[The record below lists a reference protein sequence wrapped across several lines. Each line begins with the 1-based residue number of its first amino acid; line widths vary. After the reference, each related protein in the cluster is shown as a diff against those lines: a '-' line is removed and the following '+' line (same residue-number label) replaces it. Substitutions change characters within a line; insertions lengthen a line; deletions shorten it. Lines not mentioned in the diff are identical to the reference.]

1 MSSEAIP
8 DVAEV
13 FLAASMP
20 IDPNSMDHAV
30 ERVITFYGSAPTA
43 ISLPKE
49 EVAER
54 FSEMWDLWFAE
65 GGIPSKELR
74 DVVHEAV
81 GVDPDMERLAGEYF
95 KLVEKL
101 EQKSYMSRA
110 YAVALVGCAP
120 LIRTLVIEQH
130 LGLDRIRS
138 ILNVPGATFDAI
150 RSVLGAIGI
159 SAAFV
164 VDDIDSIHQADTE
177 DVSAYFG
184 DTPAD
189 ESEETLKGLL
199 GNFSRN
205 EELWE
210 KVTELVYVRFE
221 PYLFMLYFELLTL
234 ETTDRFPGRAIYECG
249 PRGQKVKAL
258 WNSMYHPTQENPY
271 LNNAKSVYSLDMAWA
286 ETKLSRETQ
295 NGSLM
300 LADIFDIMSELPYTT
315 RRRVAHVIRC
325 YLSHVANEKQASTPL
340 PGITPNGI
348 HSFVECVTA
357 SNSLTKG
364 VFDQRL
370 VDFLTMCAHDYDK
383 WVARGLGSSVNE
395 TNASGRKFGDVEYLS
410 LKDRRTVHA
419 YEAHGGGL
427 RDEYVQNHINSLVG
441 TVKYL
446 TGAAKN
452 RGETFE
458 REVEVAY
465 VAHDIS
471 RLNRFRDGH
480 TEEIG
485 GVSFTFRFM
494 TFYDLLEEAGGINSV
509 SGQTELFDD
518 LVHRRISR
526 LPDSYS
532 LKRRYE
538 GILEQGKLVS
548 QGGIL
553 QR

>member
-1 MSSEAIP
+1 MSSEAISG
-8 DVAEV
+8 VAEA
-13 FLAASMP
+13 FLASSMP
-20 IDPNSMDHAV
+20 IDPNTMDQAA
-30 ERVITFYGSAPTA
+30 ERAIAFYESAPAA
-43 ISLPKE
+43 ISLPGE

-54 FSEMWDLWFAE
+54 FSEMWDLWFDE

-81 GVDPDMERLAGEYF
+81 GVNPDMERLAGEYF

-120 LIRTLVIEQH
+120 LIRTLVVEQH

-164 VDDIDSIHQADTE
+164 VDDIEAIHRADME

-189 ESEETLKGLL
+189 ESEGTFKGLL

-210 KVTELVYVRFE
+210 EVTELVYVGFE

-325 YLSHVANEKQASTPL
+325 YLVHVANEKQASTPL
-340 PGITPNGI
+340 PGITPTGI
-348 HSFVECVTA
+348 RSFVERVAA

-364 VFDQRL
+364 VLDQRL

-410 LKDRRTVHA
+410 LEDRRTMHA

-427 RDEYVQNHINSLVG
+427 RDEYVQDHINSLVG
-441 TVKYL
+441 TVDYFK
-446 TGAAKN
+446 GVADD
-452 RGETFE
+452 RGEEFE
-458 REVEVAY
+458 RKVEVAY

-471 RLNRFRDGH
+471 RLSRFKDGH
-480 TEEIG
+480 AETIG
-485 GVSFTFRFM
+485 GIPFTFRFM
-494 TFYDLLEEAGGINSV
+494 TFYDLLEEAGGIDSV
-509 SGQTELFDD
+509 SKQTALFDE
-518 LVHRRISR
+518 LVHGRICR
-526 LPDSYS
+526 LPDGYTLRERYIEI
-532 LKRRYE
+532 LKR
-538 GILEQGKLVS
+538 EQTKS
-548 QGGIL
+548 
-553 QR
+553 

>member
-1 MSSEAIP
+1 MSSEAIAG
-8 DVAEV
+8 VAEA
-13 FLAASMP
+13 FLASSMP
-20 IDPNSMDHAV
+20 IDPNTIDQAAEMAIS
-30 ERVITFYGSAPTA
+30 FYESAPAA
-43 ISLPKE
+43 ISLPGE
-49 EVAER
+49 EVADR

-65 GGIPSKELR
+65 GGIPSRELR

-81 GVDPDMERLAGEYF
+81 SVDSNMEKLASEYF

-150 RSVLGAIGI
+150 RSVLGALGI

-164 VDDIDSIHQADTE
+164 VDDIDVIHQADTE
-177 DVSAYFG
+177 DVSSFFG

-189 ESEETLKGLL
+189 EAEVTFKGLL

-205 EELWE
+205 EELWKE
-210 KVTELVYVRFE
+210 VTELVYVGFE

-249 PRGQKVKAL
+249 PRGQRVKAL

-315 RRRVAHVIRC
+315 RRRVAHVVRC
-325 YLSHVANEKQASTPL
+325 YHVHVANEKQASTPL
-340 PGITPNGI
+340 PGITPTGI
-348 HSFVECVTA
+348 RSFVEHVSA

-364 VFDQRL
+364 VLDQRL
-370 VDFLTMCAHDYDK
+370 VDFLTACSHDYNK

-395 TNASGRKFGDVEYLS
+395 TNASGRKFGDVEYLC
-410 LKDRRTVHA
+410 LTNRKTMHA

-427 RDEYVQNHINSLVG
+427 RDEYVQDHINSLVG
-441 TVKYL
+441 TVDYFK
-446 TGAAKN
+446 GIAED
-452 RGETFE
+452 RGEVFE
-458 REVEVAY
+458 RNVEIVY

-471 RLNRFRDGH
+471 RLSQFKDGFA
-480 TEEIG
+480 EEIG
-485 GVSFTFRFM
+485 GIPFTFRFM
-494 TFYDLLEEAGGINSV
+494 TFYDLLAEAGGIDSV
-509 SGQTELFDD
+509 TWQTGLFDE
-518 LVHRRISR
+518 LVHSRISR
-526 LPDSYS
+526 LPDAYS
-532 LKRRYE
+532 LKKRYVR
-538 GILEQGKLVS
+538 ILESCVN
-548 QGGIL
+548 
-553 QR
+553 

>member
-1 MSSEAIP
+1 MSSKAVS

-13 FLAASMP
+13 FLASSMP
-20 IDPNSMDHAV
+20 IDPNTIDNAAERAV
-30 ERVITFYGSAPTA
+30 TFYANASES
-43 ISLPKE
+43 IMLPEE

-54 FSEMWDLWFAE
+54 FSEMWGLWLAD

-74 DVVHEAV
+74 DVVREAV
-81 GVDPDMERLAGEYF
+81 SVDPGMERLAGEYF

-101 EQKSYMSRA
+101 ETRLYMSRA

-120 LIRTLVIEQH
+120 LIRILVIEQH

-150 RSVLGAIGI
+150 RSVLAAIGI

-164 VDDIDSIHQADTE
+164 VDDIDAIHLTDIE
-177 DVSAYFG
+177 NVSAFFG

-189 ESEETLKGLL
+189 ESEKTLRGLL

-210 KVTELVYVRFE
+210 DVTELVYVGFE
-221 PYLFMLYFELLTL
+221 PYLFMLYYELLTL

-271 LNNAKSVYSLDMAWA
+271 LNNAKSVYSLDTAWA

-325 YLSHVANEKQASTPL
+325 YLVHVANINRASTPL
-340 PGITPNGI
+340 PAITPADI
-348 HSFVECVTA
+348 RLFVERVAA

-364 VFDQRL
+364 VLDQRL
-370 VDFLTMCAHDYDK
+370 VDFLTMCAHDYEN
-383 WVARGLGSSVNE
+383 WIVRGLGSSVNE

-410 LKDRRTVHA
+410 LEDRRTMHA

-427 RDEYVQNHINSLVG
+427 RDEYVQDHIKSLAGIVD
-441 TVKYL
+441 YL
-446 TGAAKN
+446 SSAEKD
-452 RGETFE
+452 RGETFD
-458 REVEVAY
+458 REVDIIY
-465 VAHDIS
+465 VAHNTA
-471 RLNRFRDGH
+471 RLGRFKNGH
-480 TEEIG
+480 IEEING
-485 GVSFTFRFM
+485 ITFRYRFI
-494 TFYDLLEEAGGINSV
+494 TFCDLLEEAGGIDYV
-509 SGQTELFDD
+509 VGQTELFDE

-526 LPDSYS
+526 LPDAYS
-532 LKRRYE
+532 LKRQYRH
-538 GILEQGKLVS
+538 ILN
-548 QGGIL
+548 
-553 QR
+553 QRLK